1 MKKFASTL
9 VAWGPS
15 GLFLLTLLDSAG
27 VPIPGVV
34 DALLVFLSAKM
45 PSLWFVYGA
54 LAVTGSLLG
63 SLVLFYIARKSG
75 QRLLDRYTSYGRG
88 ALFKEWYQRY
98 GLITV
103 FIPAL
108 SVIPMPL
115 KFSVLCAGAFGVP
128 MASFAGVLFAARAI
142 RYFGLA
148 YLGSLMGDQALAW
161 IGAHKWP
168 IGLGLLALAIVLTA
182 VARYADSRRPATAPA
197 PSQQSRA

>member
-15 GLFLLTLLDSAG
+15 GLFTLTLLDSAG
-27 VPIPGVV
+27 IPIPGVV
-34 DALLVFLSAKM
+34 DALLVFLASKM
-45 PSLWFVYGA
+45 PGLWLFYGA
-54 LAVTGSLLG
+54 LAVAGSLLG
-63 SLVLFYIARKSG
+63 SLILFFIARKSG

-88 ALFKEWYQRY
+88 AIFKEWYLRY

-115 KFSVLCAGAFGVP
+115 KFSVICSGGFGVRT
-128 MASFAGVLFAARAI
+128 STFAGVILLARSL

-148 YLGSLMGDQALAW
+148 FLGSMMGENALAW
-161 IGAHKWP
+161 IGEHKWP
-168 IGLGLLALAIVLTA
+168 IATGLGILAIVLA
-182 VARYADSRRPATAPA
+182 LLARYADSRRPPPVEAAAVSP
-197 PSQQSRA
+197 R

>member
-1 MKKFASTL
+1 MKKFANAL

-34 DALLVFLSAKM
+34 DALLVFLSAKT
-45 PSLWFVYGA
+45 PSLWLIYGA
-54 LAVTGSLLG
+54 LAVSGSLLG

-75 QRLLDRYTSYGRG
+75 QRLLDHYTSYGRG
-88 ALFKEWYQRY
+88 AIFREWYLRY

-115 KFSVLCAGAFGVP
+115 KFSVVCAGAFGVP
-128 MASFAGVLFAARAI
+128 MPAFAAVLLAARTI

-168 IGLGLLALAIVLTA
+168 IGIGLFVLAIVLTGI
-182 VARYADSRRPATAPA
+182 ARYADSRRPAAA
-197 PSQQSRA
+197 SIG